1 MAASAVAGGAVA
13 AAGGFPL
20 LAVSDHASYDQA
32 YHNGPMSKV
41 TMDRPTV
48 SSTARTNTV
57 PIMISFLW
65 IAPLGAA
72 NRPQHF
78 EIYTF
83 AVSLSASL

>member
-32 YHNGPMSKV
+32 YHNQQHGK
-41 TMDRPTV
+41 
-48 SSTARTNTV
+48 TNTV

>member
-13 AAGGFPL
+13 AAGGFSL

-32 YHNGPMSKV
+32 YHNQQHGKNQY
-41 TMDRPTV
+41 
-48 SSTARTNTV
+48 SSHND
-57 PIMISFLW
+57 SFLR
-65 IAPLGAA
+65 IEPLGAV

>member
-32 YHNGPMSKV
+32 YHNQQHGKNQY
-41 TMDRPTV
+41 
-48 SSTARTNTV
+48 SSHND
-57 PIMISFLW
+57 FLSQNR
-65 IAPLGAA
+65 AAGGA